1 MLGFSDKVKEEQDLG
16 VIENDAL
23 GQINQSLYCD
33 DPDKQKALVLF
44 VGDNTATFIPE
55 VRALD
60 VASLCPIP
68 TSYES
73 AQKSILYESEVIGA
87 VMKILELDTDE
98 NSSLALKQA
107 QI

>member
-60 VASLCPIP
+60 VASLCSILL
-68 TSYES
+68 TSYKSVQTILYDNEVIRAATKLWSLVLRFELS
-73 AQKSILYESEVIGA
+73 AQ
-87 VMKILELDTDE
+87 
-98 NSSLALKQA
+98 
-107 QI
+107 